1 MNFTTTQQRQPKA
14 QIEGLRIETGG
25 SVMLSPLAETIP
37 SDTQQ
42 PSNTKVLYVFGGIIT
57 ALLVGTA
64 IGWILNAHFA
74 QVAKEKAE
82 LAKEK
87 AELAASAAKFN
98 LQRNQ
103 AQIDNFCLKNSSLAK
118 K

>member
-1 MNFTTTQQRQPKA
+1 MNFITTQQKQPNA

-25 SVMLSPLAETIP
+25 SVMLSPLVETIP

-42 PSNTKVLYVFGGIIT
+42 PSNMKVLYVFSGVIT
-57 ALLVGTA
+57 ALCVGTA
-64 IGWILNAHFA
+64 IGWVLNAHFA

-82 LAKEK
+82 LA
-87 AELAASAAKFN
+87 ASAAKFD

-103 AQIDNFCLKNSSLAK
+103 AQIDNFCLENSSLVK